1 MKEKQQPIVE
11 KEEKPEQKNKASLS
25 QVPEKYQE
33 VCNLQYVRDDK
44 ARKQVMEIIDELRQ
58 IDNLVLEKTGNHD
71 LSVRF
76 KGRQMVKICPLKKD
90 WSASIQGGKI
100 QRYTKDQILEKVRDA
115 MKDASPSNSNDG
127 KDAIKQLEDRVGKM
141 SEKSKGISLK
151 GVDITRKVED
161 WIKQSGYKLSGSTL
175 LVK

>member
-1 MKEKQQPIVE
+1 
-11 KEEKPEQKNKASLS
+11 
-25 QVPEKYQE
+25 
-33 VCNLQYVRDDK
+33 
-44 ARKQVMEIIDELRQ
+44 MEIIDELRQ
-58 IDNLVLEKTGNHD
+58 IDDLVLEKTGSHD

-90 WSASIQGGKI
+90 WSASVQGGKI
-100 QRYTKDQILEKVRDA
+100 QRYTKEQILEKARDA
-115 MKDASPSNSNDG
+115 MKDASPGNSNDG
-127 KDAIKQLEDRVGKM
+127 KDVIKQLKDRVGKM

>member
-1 MKEKQQPIVE
+1 MKEEKQQP
-11 KEEKPEQKNKASLS
+11 KKEKPEQKNKASLA
-25 QVPEKYQE
+25 QVPEKYQS

-44 ARKQVMEIIDELRQ
+44 ARKQMMEIIDELRT
-58 IDNLVLEKTGNHD
+58 IDDLVLEKTGNHD

-100 QRYTKDQILEKVRDA
+100 QRYTKEQILENVRDA

-127 KDAIKQLEDRVGKM
+127 KDVIKQLKDRVGKM
-141 SEKSKGISLK
+141 SGQRISSF
-151 GVDITRKVED
+151 IC
-161 WIKQSGYKLSGSTL
+161 IFS
-175 LVK
+175 

>member
-1 MKEKQQPIVE
+1 LKEEQQPIVE
-11 KEEKPEQKNKASLS
+11 KEEKPEQENKASLS

-90 WSASIQGGKI
+90 
-100 QRYTKDQILEKVRDA
+100 
-115 MKDASPSNSNDG
+115 
-127 KDAIKQLEDRVGKM
+127 
-141 SEKSKGISLK
+141 
-151 GVDITRKVED
+151 
-161 WIKQSGYKLSGSTL
+161 
-175 LVK
+175 